1 LLLGINVSISLFGI
15 PDNKPR
21 FNNYPYTIQSV
32 LKDEKKATFTAKTD
46 VEPYLL
52 KVYEEAL
59 SFKNNTEAGAIL
71 DTFAQI
77 PFFCNI
83 EMFLN
88 TKFQRDLQRYSY
100 SQDTKTPPY
109 QGDYGSTPKLWL
121 QKYFIIKG
129 VINTYQNREVKK
141 RGRKT
146 KTNN

>member
-1 LLLGINVSISLFGI
+1 MIRHLTHLVCLN
-15 PDNKPR
+15 
-21 FNNYPYTIQSV
+21 
-32 LKDEKKATFTAKTD
+32 LK
-46 VEPYLL
+46 PYLL
-52 KVYEEAL
+52 RVYEEAL
-59 SFKNNTEAGAIL
+59 SFKNNTESGAIL

-83 EMFLN
+83 DKFLY

-100 SQDTKTPPY
+100 SQDTGTPSY

-129 VINTYQNREVKK
+129 VINTHQSREVKK

-146 KTNN
+146 KTNH